1 VGRQRFAAERLMRGL
16 VLIFGLH
23 AGDHWFGPDKVKHFF
38 MSAFVESVTYSALR
52 ASNVRHDPAL
62 IAASSLTLGVGI
74 GKEIYDHHSYGLFS
88 VKDLTWDVAGNA
100 AAATVL
106 SHTR

>member
-1 VGRQRFAAERLMRGL
+1 MRGL
-16 VLIFGLH
+16 VLVFGLH
-23 AGDHWFGPDKVKHFF
+23 AGDHWFGADKVKHFF
-38 MSAFVESVTYSALR
+38 MSAFVESVAYSALR

-62 IAASSLTLGVGI
+62 VAASSLTLGVGI
-74 GKEIYDHHSYGLFS
+74 AKEIHDHHSYGLFS

-106 SHTR
+106 AHTR

>member
-1 VGRQRFAAERLMRGL
+1 MMRGL
-16 VLIFGLH
+16 VLVFGLH
-23 AGDHWFGPDKVKHFF
+23 AGDHWLGSDKVKHFF

-52 ASNVRHDPAL
+52 GVHVRHDPAL
-62 IAASSLTLGVGI
+62 VAASSFTLGVGI
-74 GKEIYDHHSYGLFS
+74 GKEIYDHHSYGHFS

-106 SHTR
+106 AHTR

>member
-1 VGRQRFAAERLMRGL
+1 MRGL
-16 VLIFGLH
+16 VLVFGLH
-23 AGDHWFGPDKVKHFF
+23 SSDHWFGADKVKHFF
-38 MSAFVESVTYSALR
+38 MSAFVEGVTYSALR

-62 IAASSLTLGVGI
+62 VAASSVTLGIGI
-74 GKEIYDHHSYGLFS
+74 VKEIHDHQSYGQFS

-106 SHTR
+106 AHTR

>member
-1 VGRQRFAAERLMRGL
+1 MRAL
-16 VLIFGLH
+16 VLVFGLH
-23 AGDHWFGPDKVKHFF
+23 SADRWFGSDKVKHFF

-52 ASNVRHDPAL
+52 ASHVRHDPAL
-62 IAASSLTLGVGI
+62 VAASSVTLGVGI
-74 GKEIYDHHSYGLFS
+74 GKEIYDHHSYGHFS

-106 SHTR
+106 AHTR

>member
-1 VGRQRFAAERLMRGL
+1 MRGL
-16 VLIFGLH
+16 VLVFGLH
-23 AGDHWFGPDKVKHFF
+23 AGDHWFGGDKVKHFF

-62 IAASSLTLGVGI
+62 VAASSLTLGVGI
-74 GKEIYDHHSYGLFS
+74 GKEIHDHHAYGQFS

-100 AAATVL
+100 AAAAVL
-106 SHTR
+106 VHTR

>member
-1 VGRQRFAAERLMRGL
+1 MRGL
-16 VLIFGLH
+16 VLVFGLH
-23 AGDHWFGPDKVKHFF
+23 ASDHWFGADKIKHFF
-38 MSAFVESVTYSALR
+38 LSAFIESVTYSALR

-62 IAASSLTLGVGI
+62 IAASSLTLGVGV
-74 GKEIYDHHSYGLFS
+74 GKEIYDHQSYGHFS

-106 SHTR
+106 AHTR